1 MRLFAVHLKND
12 KTKKIVAAK
21 FFHCLE
27 NKMVQIWYTYVSLYI
42 QKLVLVENMQQT

>member
-1 MRLFAVHLKND
+1 MCLFAVHLKNEM
-12 KTKKIVAAK
+12 KKIFDAK
-21 FFHCLE
+21 VFDCLE